1 MEGNYR
7 IPPRMRMRKR
17 TVLSDKELLEQFS
30 DEKFPEDPDIGRAC
44 FENLLT
50 GKRGKGTL
58 PHLGTPEEFYA
69 AMEKTKRRL
78 GYVRA

>member
-1 MEGNYR
+1 
-7 IPPRMRMRKR
+7 MRKR

-58 PHLGTPEEFYA
+58 PHLGKGQGA
-69 AMEKTKRRL
+69 AAASGNAGRVLCGHGEDEAEI
-78 GYVRA
+78 GVCQDID